1 MLTEILNNM
10 TLLYCSG
17 KPTVVIVIV
26 QPAYCC
32 YCSTHKTTRNC
43 QPKTHFFADF
53 AIFLDFKM
61 IPSDF
66 ETISGDF
73 ERFGHHFVWKFKDT
87 PAGLT
92 LGIGSQA
99 LA

>member
-1 MLTEILNNM
+1 MFAKILIVVV
-10 TLLYCSG
+10 TFA
-17 KPTVVIVIV
+17 KPIVVIVIV

-53 AIFLDFKM
+53 VILLDFKM

-73 ERFGHHFVWKFKDT
+73 ERFGHHFLWKFKDFLPQ
-87 PAGLT
+87 PA
-92 LGIGSQA
+92 
-99 LA
+99 

>member
-1 MLTEILNNM
+1 MFAKILIVVV
-10 TLLYCSG
+10 TLA
-17 KPTVVIVIV
+17 KPIVVIVMV

-53 AIFLDFKM
+53 AIFGGFKM

-73 ERFGHHFVWKFKDT
+73 ERFGHHFLWKFKDFLPQ
-87 PAGLT
+87 PA
-92 LGIGSQA
+92 
-99 LA
+99 